1 MAVVYSAHDH
11 HLSREVAIKVLAE
24 ELSSVVGAERFQR
37 EIDVMAKLVHP
48 GIVALFDSGEAHGRL
63 YYVMPLVSGDTLR
76 ERLIRD
82 RRMTMED
89 TAAWGADIADALAY
103 AHGLGIV
110 HRDVKPE
117 NIFTIGGRAVLSDF
131 GIARVVHDVASP
143 AASLTTAGMVIGT
156 TTYMSPE
163 QVSGDTEIDGQS
175 DLYSLGVVLYEL
187 LAGVP
192 PFVAT
197 TPLGVLAKHLSE
209 KPRPLKDH
217 DVRTSPA
224 MEAIV
229 MQLLEKN
236 PKDRP
241 AGAGEVARALRSAP
255 HTGSTS
261 AQVERKSVAGEPSLT
276 PADELTLR
284 GQQAWRRG
292 VPGGPGA
299 QLALEE
305 ARTYFER
312 ALALEPNKASALM
325 GLSNYETVSAV
336 RGFQDREAGFAK
348 GRELLFKALAADDR
362 CAEAYMGLG
371 VMTLY
376 WDDDFHAAVRHFRRA
391 LELDPNGPEALR
403 FQSVVLKILG
413 RTDEAVEAARAST
426 DRAPDASTTWNGLG
440 DVLIAAGRNAEAVE
454 ALKKASSL
462 KPGHAPILERLELA
476 YYRIGEFDLA
486 LETRASRLRL
496 GGFGE
501 RAEILEREAQEL
513 GFPEARL
520 RDVKRELEGLLSD
533 AEKNDPFVEYFSSR
547 SPADRIVI
555 AYAELGEWSK
565 AMDWIERAY
574 QRRPGRL
581 RRMLTDH
588 PYDHH
593 GLAVDPRYARLLRV
607 AGLEE
612 LLLRDKSRDISE
624 CLRCSTRQSARFPR
638 PTCMRSS
645 TTGRTRLTR
654 PTCIGFSPTPSRIKR
669 RRTSTRAS
677 PRWKTDM

>member
-1 MAVVYSAHDH
+1 MTSTGSRPIVLPDRFSINREIGRGGMAVVYSAHDH

-24 ELSSVVGAERFQR
+24 ELSSVLGTERFQR

-48 GIVALFDSGEAHGRL
+48 GIVSLFDSGEADGRL
-63 YYVMPLVSGDTLR
+63 YYVMPLVSGETLR
-76 ERLIRD
+76 ERLIRE
-82 RRMTMED
+82 RRITMED
-89 TAAWGADIADALAY
+89 VAAWGADIADALAY

-131 GIARVVHDVASP
+131 GIARVVHDVAAP

-163 QVSGDTEIDGQS
+163 QVSGDAEVGGQS
-175 DLYSLGVVLYEL
+175 DLYSLGCVLYEL

-192 PFVAT
+192 PFVAPS
-197 TPLGVLAKHLSE
+197 PLVVLAKHLSE
-209 KPRPLKDH
+209 TPRPLKEH
-217 DVRTSPA
+217 DVRISPT

-229 MQLLEKN
+229 MQLIQKK

-241 AGAGEVARALRSAP
+241 AGAVEVARALRSVL
-255 HTGSTS
+255 HTAGTVAEVVDTKS
-261 AQVERKSVAGEPSLT
+261 AASEPSRT
-276 PADELTLR
+276 PADELTIR
-284 GQQAWRRG
+284 GQQAWRQG

-305 ARTYFER
+305 ARAYFDR
-312 ALALEPNKASALM
+312 ALALDPNNARALV
-325 GLSNYETVSAV
+325 GLSNYQTVSAV
-336 RGFQDREAGFAK
+336 RGFSDRAAGFAK

-362 CAEAYMGLG
+362 CAEAYMALG
-371 VMTLY
+371 VTALY

-391 LELDPNGPEALR
+391 LELDPNGPESLR
-403 FQSVVLKILG
+403 FQSVVFKILG

-426 DRAPDASTTWNGLG
+426 VRAPDAATTWNGLG

-454 ALKKASSL
+454 PLKKAINL
-462 KPGHAPILERLELA
+462 KPGYSPALERLELA
-476 YYRIGEFDLA
+476 YFRIGEFDRA

-501 RAEILEREAQEL
+501 RADMLEREAQEL

-520 RDVKRELEGLLSD
+520 RDVRRELEGLLDD
-533 AEKNDPFVEYFSSR
+533 AAINDPFVEYFSSR
-547 SPADRIVI
+547 SPADRIVN

-565 AMDWIERAY
+565 AMDWVERAY

-588 PYDHH
+588 PFDHR

-612 LLLRDKSRDISE
+612 LL
-624 CLRCSTRQSARFPR
+624 
-638 PTCMRSS
+638 
-645 TTGRTRLTR
+645 
-654 PTCIGFSPTPSRIKR
+654 
-669 RRTSTRAS
+669 
-677 PRWKTDM
+677 

>member
-261 AQVERKSVAGEPSLT
+261 AQEVERKSVAAEPSLT

-612 LLLRDKSRDISE
+612 LL
-624 CLRCSTRQSARFPR
+624 
-638 PTCMRSS
+638 
-645 TTGRTRLTR
+645 
-654 PTCIGFSPTPSRIKR
+654 
-669 RRTSTRAS
+669 
-677 PRWKTDM
+677 

>member
-261 AQVERKSVAGEPSLT
+261 AQEVERKSVAGEPSLT

-612 LLLRDKSRDISE
+612 LL
-624 CLRCSTRQSARFPR
+624 
-638 PTCMRSS
+638 
-645 TTGRTRLTR
+645 
-654 PTCIGFSPTPSRIKR
+654 
-669 RRTSTRAS
+669 
-677 PRWKTDM
+677 

>member
-1 MAVVYSAHDH
+1 MTSAARARIALPDRFTIDREIGRGGMAVVYSAHDH

-261 AQVERKSVAGEPSLT
+261 AQEVERKSVAAEPSLT

-612 LLLRDKSRDISE
+612 LL
-624 CLRCSTRQSARFPR
+624 
-638 PTCMRSS
+638 
-645 TTGRTRLTR
+645 
-654 PTCIGFSPTPSRIKR
+654 
-669 RRTSTRAS
+669 
-677 PRWKTDM
+677 

>member
-1 MAVVYSAHDH
+1 MAPILSDPIVLPDRFSINREIGRGGMAVVYSAHDH

-24 ELSSVVGAERFQR
+24 ELSSVVGVERFQR

-48 GIVALFDSGEAHGRL
+48 GIVALFDSGQADGRL
-63 YYVMPLVSGDTLR
+63 YYVMPLVSGETLR
-76 ERLIRD
+76 DRLIRE

-117 NIFTIGGRAVLSDF
+117 NIFTIGGRALLSDF

-156 TTYMSPE
+156 MTYMSPE
-163 QVSGDTEIDGQS
+163 QVSGDIEINGQS
-175 DLYSLGVVLYEL
+175 DLYSLGIVLYEL

-192 PFVAT
+192 PFVAPS
-197 TPLGVLAKHLSE
+197 PLVVLAKHLSE
-209 KPRPLKDH
+209 KPRPLKEH
-217 DVRTSPA
+217 DARISPA
-224 MEAIV
+224 IEAIV
-229 MQLLEKN
+229 MRLLEKD

-241 AGAGEVARALRSAP
+241 ASAVEVARALRSVP
-255 HTGSTS
+255 HTGGTL
-261 AQVERKSVAGEPSLT
+261 APEVDAKSVASEPPRT
-276 PADELTLR
+276 PADELTAR

-299 QLALEE
+299 QIALEE
-305 ARTYFER
+305 ARAYFER
-312 ALALEPNKASALM
+312 ALALEPNKASALV
-325 GLSNYETVSAV
+325 GLSNLETVSAT

-348 GRELLFKALAADDR
+348 GRELLFKALAADDK
-362 CAEAYMGLG
+362 CAEAYMALG
-371 VMTLY
+371 VWTLY
-376 WDDDFHAAVRHFRRA
+376 WDDDFHAAVRHFARA
-391 LELDPNGPEALR
+391 LELDPHGPESLR

-426 DRAPDASTTWNGLG
+426 DSAPDASTTWNGLG

-454 ALKKASSL
+454 ALKKASNL
-462 KPGHAPILERLELA
+462 KPGHAPVLERLELA
-476 YYRIGEFDLA
+476 YYRIGEFDRA
-486 LETRASRLRL
+486 LETRASRLRV
-496 GGFGE
+496 GGFAE
-501 RAEILEREAQEL
+501 RADILERETQAL

-533 AEKNDPFVEYFSSR
+533 AEINDPFVEYFSSR
-547 SPADRIVI
+547 SPADRIVN

-612 LLLRDKSRDISE
+612 LL
-624 CLRCSTRQSARFPR
+624 
-638 PTCMRSS
+638 
-645 TTGRTRLTR
+645 
-654 PTCIGFSPTPSRIKR
+654 
-669 RRTSTRAS
+669 
-677 PRWKTDM
+677 